1 MKYLLTI
8 KYEFEAFDDLDAR
21 QKAKDY
27 LAKIDLKDIQ
37 TWDEEIKLQ
46 EIKLTAAPRKIE
58 L

>member
-1 MKYLLTI
+1 MKYLLTV

-46 EIKLTAAPRKIE
+46 EIKLTAAPEK
-58 L
+58 